1 MLVKC
6 MVLLLCVFS
15 LFFVSG
21 CVATL
26 GKSNLP
32 EVQSLRN
39 ENSDLKNEL
48 RTKDE
53 EINSL
58 RDTLNSRGVIRQS
71 GVAEIKSRPSSK
83 QIQTA
88 LKNAGCYEGVI
99 DGKIG
104 KQTRQAIKKFQKDNN
119 LDVDGK
125 AGKKTWSLLGK
136 YLY

>member
-1 MLVKC
+1 MFTKC
-6 MVLLLCVFS
+6 MVLFLCVFS
-15 LFFVSG
+15 LLLVSG
-21 CVATL
+21 CVTTI
-26 GKSNLP
+26 GKSNIP

-48 RTKDE
+48 RAKDE
-53 EINSL
+53 EIDSL
-58 RDTLNSRGVIRQS
+58 KDALNSRGVLRQS
-71 GVAEIKSRPSSK
+71 GVAEIKSRPNSK

-88 LKNAGCYEGVI
+88 LKNAGCYEGAI
-99 DGKIG
+99 DGKVG

-125 AGKKTWSLLGK
+125 AGKKTWSLLSK